1 MNAAEDNRPCDIV
14 WGDVSGGRK
23 ASAHREA
30 AAQVQGVLQRDVQ
43 VQMRPEAQ
51 RPLLLLLLLTLERVR
66 AAQNVARERAGAH
79 ACQIVP
85 LPI

>member
-14 WGDVSGGRK
+14 GGDVSGGRK

-51 RPLLLLLLLTLERVR
+51 RPLLLTLERVR